1 MAAPFGRL
9 RTKRCAVAAAVGL
22 VLGVVGASPALAAPP
37 VPHLSIDTITLP
49 SHFAPA
55 DAEDRYAILVTNTG
69 AVSTEA
75 GEPVVIQVTVPPS
88 LRMKFFEGVD
98 WETGE
103 AVQCTKLSA
112 ESLRCTDLE
121 AIPPDDTVEITLL
134 VEALSAT
141 GTAHTEVSVSGAG
154 AAPVSESTDTPFS
167 AEPAPFAIEK
177 YGFAGT
183 GVDGAP
189 EQRAAA
195 HPYELTNG
203 FELLSDENGNVEEL
217 YRAAKSPRE
226 LSFTLPEGFVG
237 NPQVTPH
244 CPLSL
249 LQKTGF
255 DSTGHLVAQCPPA
268 SRVGYVDLVS
278 GRTFGPVGSNRRE
291 NPLTPIYNLT
301 PEFGHPAEFGFA
313 FLGYDVVT
321 YADLV
326 HTPSGYRLRVTV
338 PGVPNINLDGSIVTF
353 YGNPGARNESIEA
366 HRPFLTNPSRCGGEP
381 LSALFEVDSWEEP
394 GLWQSALSPA
404 SPLSGCDQ
412 LQFHPTLSLLPDTT
426 ATASPAGLAVDLAV
440 PQNEDPEG
448 LATPPLR
455 DATVTLPKGF
465 AVNPSSADGLQG
477 CSPAQ
482 IGLDSTQPGNCPGP
496 SRIGDASLE
505 TPLLDHVI
513 EGKVFLGTPSCA
525 PCSGA
530 DAEAGKLI
538 NLYIE
543 VSDPAIGVTVKL
555 PGSGRLDPDTGQI
568 TASFKENPQFPFEDL
583 KLYFQTG
590 SRATL
595 TTPPTCGEYT
605 TTSDLEP
612 WSGEPGE
619 GEIDG
624 TPDATPSSSFNLST
638 GPGGGS
644 CAKSAAEEPNAPS
657 FTAGSASPAAGAYSP
672 FAIKLARE
680 PGSQILKGL
689 NVTLP
694 PGLTGKLAGVAE
706 CPDAQIA
713 AASQRSGAA
722 EKASPSCPLGSEVG
736 TVNVG
741 AGSGAPYYVQGH
753 AYLAGPYKGAP
764 LSMAIV
770 TPAVAGPFDLGTVVV
785 RAALYVDPE
794 TARITVRSDPTPT
807 ILAGIP
813 LDVRSIAVNVS
824 RNQFTLNPTNCSP
837 ASVAATAIAAS
848 SQASLSSPFQVGGC
862 RALGFKPKLALKLS
876 GKTKRT
882 GHPALTATVTY
893 PSKGAYANIAAAQ
906 VTLPHS
912 EFLDQ
917 AHIGTVCTRVQFA
930 AGAGNGAGCP
940 AASIY
945 GHARAITPLLDQ
957 PIEGPVYLRSSNHNL
972 PDLVAALGG
981 QINVDLAG
989 KVDTGKGG
997 GIRNTFEVVPDAPVT
1012 KFVLSM
1018 QGGNRGLLVNS
1029 ENICRKPQ
1037 KALAHFVGQNGKVDN
1052 FNPTIANSCPKK
1064 SRKGHKHKG
1073 PGR

>member
-1 MAAPFGRL
+1 MR
-9 RTKRCAVAAAVGL
+9 RTTLVRSAVGCV
-22 VLGVVGASPALAAPP
+22 VLAMGLFLTATSAQAATSS
-37 VPHLSIDTITLP
+37 PHLSIDTIALP
-49 SHFAPA
+49 SHFTPGEEH
-55 DAEDRYAILVTNTG
+55 DVYAILVTNTG

-75 GEPVVIQVTVPPS
+75 GEPVVIQVTTPPS
-88 LRMKFFEGVD
+88 LQVRRFEGYD
-98 WETGE
+98 WETSGE
-103 AVQCTKLSA
+103 PNAALQCGELQ
-112 ESLRCTDLE
+112 CTDLE
-121 AIPPDDTVEITLL
+121 AIPPDDTVEISLE
-134 VEALSAT
+134 VNALSAT
-141 GTAHTEVSVSGAG
+141 GTAHTEVAVSGGG
-154 AAPVSESTDTPFS
+154 AAPVSESVDTPLG
-167 AEPAPFAIEK
+167 AEPVPFAIEK
-177 YGFAGT
+177 YGFDGT
-183 GVDGAP
+183 GIDGAP

-195 HPYELTNG
+195 HPYELTNS

-217 YRAAKSPRE
+217 YRAAKNPRE

-249 LQKTGF
+249 LERTGF
-255 DSTGHLVAQCPPA
+255 DSTAHRVTQCPPA
-268 SRVGYVDLVS
+268 SRVGYIDLVS
-278 GRTFGPVGSNRRE
+278 GRTGTPVGSRKRE

-301 PEFGHPAEFGFA
+301 PEAGHPAEFGFA
-313 FLGYDVVT
+313 FFTYDVVF
-321 YADLV
+321 YADLI
-326 HTPSGYRLRVTV
+326 HTASGYRLRVTV
-338 PGVPNINLDGSIVTF
+338 PGVPNIDLDGSIVTF
-353 YGNPGARNESIEA
+353 YGNPGARNESVEV
-366 HRPFLTNPSRCGGEP
+366 HRPFITNPSRCAGEP

-394 GLWQSALSPA
+394 GNWQSALSPA

-412 LQFHPTLSLLPDTT
+412 LQFNPTLSLLPDTT

-794 TARITVRSDPTPT
+794 TARITVRSDPIPT
-807 ILAGIP
+807 MLAGIP

-824 RNQFTLNPTNCSP
+824 RNRFTLNPTNCSP
-837 ASVAATAIAAS
+837 ASVAATVIAAS
-848 SQASLSSPFQVGGC
+848 SEANLSSPFQVGGC
-862 RALGFKPKLALKLS
+862 RALGFKPKLALSLK

-882 GHPALTATVTY
+882 GHPALRAQLTY
-893 PSKGAYANIAAAQ
+893 PKGSYANIASAQ

-917 AHIGTVCTRVQFA
+917 AHIGTVCTRVQFN
-930 AGAGNGAGCP
+930 AGAGNGSQCP

-957 PIEGPVYLRSSNHNL
+957 SLEGPVFLRSSNHKL

-981 QINVDLAG
+981 QISVDLAA

-997 GIRNTFEVVPDAPVT
+997 GIRNTFEVVPDAPVS
-1012 KFVLSM
+1012 KFVLSLK
-1018 QGGNRGLLVNS
+1018 GGSKGLLVNS
-1029 ENICRKPQ
+1029 ENICKKPQ
-1037 KALAHFVGQNGKVDN
+1037 RALAHFVAQNGKVDN
-1052 FNPTIANSCPKK
+1052 FSPVIANDCKKK
-1064 SRKGHKHKG
+1064 SHKHHKKAG
-1073 PGR
+1073 AHR